1 MIDGVISGL
10 NRIEIDFDPSGAIS
24 AHSVVATDVL
34 CAVHSAPD
42 SAIRAALVQE
52 PCEGS
57 PVWS

>member
-1 MIDGVISGL
+1 MVHGTDGVTRS
-10 NRIEIDFDPSGAIS
+10 
-24 AHSVVATDVL
+24 
-34 CAVHSAPD
+34 D